1 MVSVVTIG
9 HLIDGHISKDE
20 YKYNTYKNFILQ
32 EREQGRMSKK
42 IDQVSWVLVSKLME
56 AHDEHDNDKFNEYG
70 ELIAHR
76 LEINNNK
83 RGAKIIRKRLD
94 GNYRNEQMV
103 TLD

>member
-9 HLIDGHISKDE
+9 HLIDGHKNKDNK
-20 YKYNTYKNFILQ
+20 KYNSYKDFIIQ
-32 EREQGRMSKK
+32 ERKHGRMSKN

-56 AHDEHDNDKFNEYG
+56 AHDENDEEKFNEYG

-76 LEINNNK
+76 LEMHNNK

-94 GNYRNEQMV
+94 GSYRNENIV